1 MSWDRNNSIKKQ
13 TKTNYDIQFPI
24 NSMLKYEIENKN
36 IQLKKTRVPVTKG
49 LPKDSV
55 VVFFLP
61 KNLIFNLL
69 FYLKYLE
76 NTIDILIIP
85 SITLN
90 NPKICSKSQNQ
101 MEIKKTFL
109 W

>member
-55 VVFFLP
+55 VVFF
-61 KNLIFNLL
+61 FA
-69 FYLKYLE
+69 
-76 NTIDILIIP
+76 
-85 SITLN
+85 
-90 NPKICSKSQNQ
+90 
-101 MEIKKTFL
+101 
-109 W
+109 

>member
-1 MSWDRNNSIKKQ
+1 
-13 TKTNYDIQFPI
+13 
-24 NSMLKYEIENKN
+24 MLKNEIENTN

-55 VVFFLP
+55 VFFFLP

-76 NTIDILIIP
+76 NTLDILIIP
-85 SITLN
+85 SIILN

-101 MEIKKTFL
+101 IEIKKKTFL
-109 W
+109 